1 MPHHFICSNH
11 YHMTLSHPVCKKKL
25 GHMFIYIVLV
35 YKKYMQYL
43 NLWRHK
49 LHYDVLAYLIFK
61 TPYLR
66 DIQGKRSSSGTI
78 IIVLNAW
85 IKFDDLV
92 IWPLKYLMIA
102 FILPTLQR
110 WLHEKLIQI
119 YICAKTS
126 WNWNPI
132 YQAVMHYRK
141 GEILTQS
148 VRG

>member
-1 MPHHFICSNH
+1 MFKSLPYDPFPPCMQKKTNSYVHLSFTRTICNILTYEDIS
-11 YHMTLSHPVCKKKL
+11 
-25 GHMFIYIVLV
+25 YI
-35 YKKYMQYL
+35 
-43 NLWRHK
+43 RF
-49 LHYDVLAYLIFK
+49 DELAYLIFK